1 MAIMDLPIPKVE
13 GKICF
18 DAESCFLEAVSQKIS
33 IIDEN
38 VLKVLNSYRREICLE
53 IPLRKDNGEIITV
66 KAYRVQHNNAR
77 GPFKGGVRIHASSDL
92 DEVRML
98 SNLMTWKSAVVN
110 IPFGGAK
117 GAIAIDPYT
126 LTKNELERLVRAYV
140 HNLGEN
146 IGPHTD
152 IPAPDI
158 NSNAQIMAWFY
169 DEYAKS
175 HSTNALGVVTGKPI
189 AIGGSAGREEATGRG
204 VMYILREVAKDL
216 KLDLKET
223 KILIEGFGN
232 VGSNAAKLISKEL
245 GGKIVG
251 VSNRDGG
258 IYNPNG
264 IDVFAAYEYNMKNHT
279 LKGFPGCE
287 FVGSREFIFLDCDIL
302 IPCAL
307 ENTIDDE
314 VANKT
319 NAKII
324 IEGANGP
331 VTSTANE
338 ILINNRRVV
347 VPGILAN
354 AGGVIVSYFEWV
366 QNLQQFYWGV
376 DEVNTKLERILVS
389 AYENVRDLSR
399 ARKTSL
405 RQASYTIGLERVAN
419 ACILRGIGY

>member
-1 MAIMDLPIPKVE
+1 MSIMDLPIPKVE

-18 DAESCFLEAVSQKIS
+18 DAESCFLEAVAQKIS
-33 IIDEN
+33 VIDEK
-38 VLKVLNSYRREICLE
+38 VLKILNTFKREITLQ

-77 GPFKGGVRIHASSDL
+77 GPYKGGVRIHASSDL

-175 HSTNALGVVTGKPI
+175 HATNALGVVTGKPVS
-189 AIGGSAGREEATGRG
+189 IGGSAGREEATGRG
-204 VMYILREVAKDL
+204 VMYIVREVAKDL
-216 KLDLKET
+216 KINLKET
-223 KILIEGFGN
+223 RILIEGFGN

-245 GGKIVG
+245 HGKIVG

-258 IYNPNG
+258 IYNPKG
-264 IDVFAAYEYNMKNHT
+264 IDVNAAYDYNKKHGT
-279 LKGFPGCE
+279 LKGFPDCE
-287 FVGSREFIFLDCDIL
+287 FLSSREFIFQDCDIL

-319 NAKII
+319 TAKII

-331 VTSTANE
+331 VTPSANE

-347 VPGILAN
+347 LPGILAN

-366 QNLQQFYWGV
+366 QNLQQFYWTE
-376 DEVNTKLERILVS
+376 DEVNTKLERILIP
-389 AYENVRDLSR
+389 AYNAVRDLSR
-399 ARKTSL
+399 AKKISL
-405 RQASYTIGLERVAN
+405 RQSAYTIALERVAQ
-419 ACILRGIGY
+419 ACIVRGIGY

>member
-18 DAESCFLEAVSQKIS
+18 DAQSCFLEAVAQKVS
-33 IIDEN
+33 VIDEN
-38 VLKVLNSYRREICLE
+38 VLKVLNSFKREISLE
-53 IPLRKDNGEIITV
+53 IPLRKDSGEIITV

-77 GPFKGGVRIHASSDL
+77 GPYKGGVRIHASSDL

-126 LTKNELERLVRAYV
+126 INKNELERLVRAYV
-140 HNLGEN
+140 YNLGSN

-175 HSTNALGVVTGKPI
+175 HTDNALGVVTGKPLS
-189 AIGGSAGREEATGRG
+189 IGGSAGREEATGRG

-251 VSNRDGG
+251 ISNRDGG

-264 IDVFAAYEYNMKNHT
+264 IDVFSAYEYNKKNGT
-279 LKGFPGCE
+279 LKGFPNCE
-287 FVGSREFIFLDCDIL
+287 FVSAREFIFLECDIL

-314 VANKT
+314 VAKKT
-319 NAKII
+319 KAQII

-331 VTSTANE
+331 VTPSANE
-338 ILINNRRVV
+338 ILISNRRVV

-366 QNLQQFYWGV
+366 QNLQQFYWTAE
-376 DEVNTKLERILVS
+376 EVNSKLERILLP

-399 ARKTSL
+399 AKKTSL
-405 RQASYTIGLERVAN
+405 RQAAYTIALERVAQ
-419 ACILRGIGY
+419 ACIVRGIGY